1 MKNRLK
7 LLKSSRLKF
16 LAAGVALASAIFGGF
31 GAGAI
36 NKTEVYANSA
46 QRYWRGS
53 NSFGVVS
60 ADGDC
65 PLEVESEKL
74 TFNVDSLP
82 DIYGK
87 NGDYNASVTAE
98 YNFCNHTDMEVTANL
113 IFPYVTATAVDYYG
127 DFKAL
132 PKGKILI
139 NGKTADVKD
148 RFTYCPSVYEFNL
161 TDLKKVRDFYDESGF
176 FKRGLPVTRYS
187 FTVTELDETGKNSPY
202 AAIKI
207 STLDNKKY
215 ALSKSNGYS
224 YNNNMVSL
232 GAFVGLGDTVEVE
245 VYGDGA
251 SLNESDWTFYS
262 NGGEKKKING
272 KMSLKTVEQTT
283 YDDLVFNHYSES
295 SGVSRVDWFNAVT
308 DYMISDYG
316 SNGYV
321 LTEYLG
327 NLNIN
332 STFLNDLMRWYE
344 YDLTVPAYGRVVN
357 SVTAPLLP
365 DLNTAYEPSVYE
377 FTYLSSPAK
386 TWKSFGT
393 LTVEIKTPYFVVW
406 SDEWTKTDGGYTRSY
421 ATLPDEEIK
430 FTLSESESPSLKDDY
445 RDGGVFGEIVLMI
458 LFFSSVYVL
467 PLMVPVVI
475 VIIVIVV
482 NYKRSRKRK
491 EAAMGGGNAG
501 TNGAANGGNAAG
513 GDTNDCGSKAVADST
528 DSVKVADSDGL
539 TAGNGSDGA
548 DDKPI
553 NPSDLPVTAPTD
565 NSQSGGNADESSPA
579 KNEDL
584 FDD

>member
-1 MKNRLK
+1 MKNSLNRK
-7 LLKSSRLKF
+7 ESPWQKII
-16 LAAGVALASAIFGGF
+16 AAGVAFTAALVGVF

-60 ADGDC
+60 TGGDC

-74 TFNVDSLP
+74 TFNVESFP
-82 DIYGK
+82 NF
-87 NGDYNASVTAE
+87 NGENEEYNASVTAE

-161 TDLKKVRDFYDESGF
+161 SDLKKVRDFYDESGF
-176 FKRGLPVTRYS
+176 FKRNLPVTRYS

-224 YNNNMVSL
+224 YSNNVVSL
-232 GAFVGLGDTVEVE
+232 GAFVSLYDTIEVE

-262 NGGEKKKING
+262 NGSEKKTING
-272 KMSLKTVEQTT
+272 KMTLKTVEQTT
-283 YDDLVFNHYSES
+283 YGDLVFKNYSED

-308 DYMISDYG
+308 DYMTL
-316 SNGYV
+316 GYSSKGDV
-321 LTEYLG
+321 LAQYLS
-327 NLNIN
+327 NLNV
-332 STFLNDLMRWYE
+332 SSSFSNDLMRWYE
-344 YDLTVPAYGRVVN
+344 YDLTVPANGRVVN

-365 DLNTAYEPSVYE
+365 DVNTAYEPSVYE

-393 LTVEIKTPYFVVW
+393 LTVEIVAPYYVVW
-406 SDEWTKTDGGYTRSY
+406 SDEWTKTDGGYCRVY
-421 ATLPDEEIK
+421 ETLPDGEIK
-430 FTLSESESPSLKDDY
+430 FTLSSGEKPTRSYNRS
-445 RDGGVFGEIVLMI
+445 DGSFFGTVFFGLLLMI
-458 LFFSSVYVL
+458 LVYA
-467 PLMVPVVI
+467 VPFAIPVAVVI
-475 VIIVIVV
+475 IIIVV

-491 EAAMGGGNAG
+491 ELSSGGGNEG
-501 TNGAANGGNAAG
+501 TNGAANGGSAAG
-513 GDTNDCGSKAVADST
+513 GDTVEGFGEHPDKKPDIKKDEAFDGTVDGKTETEVMKASQNAETDAPQNAVKKENDE
-528 DSVKVADSDGL
+528 
-539 TAGNGSDGA
+539 
-548 DDKPI
+548 
-553 NPSDLPVTAPTD
+553 
-565 NSQSGGNADESSPA
+565 DE
-579 KNEDL
+579 L
-584 FDD
+584 FE

>member
-1 MKNRLK
+1 MKNSLNRKEFPWQK
-7 LLKSSRLKF
+7 LF
-16 LAAGVALASAIFGGF
+16 AACLAFSAALVGVF

-245 VYGDGA
+245 VYGNGA

-262 NGGEKKKING
+262 NGGEKKEISG
-272 KMSLKTVEQTT
+272 KMTLKTVEQTT
-283 YDDLVFNHYSES
+283 YGDLVFKNYSED

-308 DYMISDYG
+308 DYMISGYG

-332 STFLNDLMRWYE
+332 STFSNDLMRWYE

-365 DLNTAYEPSVYE
+365 DLNMAYEPSVYE

-430 FTLSESESPSLKDDY
+430 FTLSESESPMLKDGY
-445 RDGGVFGEIVLMI
+445 RDGGFFAMMVFGFIFI
-458 LFFSSVYVL
+458 FGVYVL

-482 NYKRSRKRK
+482 NYKRSRKRRDIDI
-491 EAAMGGGNAG
+491 
-501 TNGAANGGNAAG
+501 GAAQSALNG
-513 GDTNDCGSKAVADST
+513 GDTGEGFGEHPDKKPDIKKDEAFDGTVDGKTETEVMKASQNAETDAPQNAEKKENDE
-528 DSVKVADSDGL
+528 
-539 TAGNGSDGA
+539 
-548 DDKPI
+548 
-553 NPSDLPVTAPTD
+553 
-565 NSQSGGNADESSPA
+565 DE
-579 KNEDL
+579 L
-584 FDD
+584 FE